1 MRLHQNLIRAG
12 NDDSGTIVLVSASPH
27 ELGSVAMAWLLLT
40 GAILTEVVGTTA
52 LKASEGFS
60 RLVPSLIVVAGYA
73 CSFVLLS
80 FTLKHIPVS
89 VAYAVWA
96 GLGTALIAVV
106 GVVGLN
112 EPITAVKTMGIM
124 LIIGGTVALNL
135 GGAH

>member
-1 MRLHQNLIRAG
+1 
-12 NDDSGTIVLVSASPH
+12 
-27 ELGSVAMAWLLLT
+27 MAWLLLT
-40 GAILTEVVGTTA
+40 GAIVTEVIGTTA
-52 LKASEGFS
+52 LKVSDGFS
-60 RLVPSLIVVAGYA
+60 RLLPSLIVVAGYS
-73 CSFVLLS
+73 CSFILLS

-106 GVVGLN
+106 GVVGLS
-112 EPITAVKTMGIM
+112 EPMTAVKGVGIM

>member
-1 MRLHQNLIRAG
+1 
-12 NDDSGTIVLVSASPH
+12 
-27 ELGSVAMAWLLLT
+27 MAWLLLA
-40 GAILTEVVGTTA
+40 GAIMTEVVGTTA
-52 LKASEGFS
+52 LKLSEGFS
-60 RLVPSLIVVAGYA
+60 RLLPSLIVVAGYG

-80 FTLKHIPVS
+80 FTLKHLPVS

-106 GVVGLN
+106 GVVALN
-112 EPITAVKTMGIM
+112 EPMTVVKSIGII